1 MKKLTAGFCAIALA
15 AVPTA
20 QAMAAPS
27 IGTSGPK
34 DPVVE
39 EGTLVLED
47 GAKLVIKE
55 VTPDLY
61 EDNQVADVVTNFN
74 DEDKLTSVQEVS
86 NSLQLQVSDVEAD
99 APELAEGE
107 TIVVKDQGRVEYE
120 NKDVETSVK
129 AFNEKFH
136 TFEIHVDKD
145 GNKTYV
151 STTKSLDEFV
161 QELKEALANSDAE
174 DETEAETEAG
184 TEEAS
189 EGETEVESETETEA
203 DTEAESVSEAESA
216 SEEVS
221 ENESES
227 EVESESETDAEAEDA
242 EEPVLVVT
250 NKGTEIDLN
259 DYKAM
264 FAMADMLV
272 DDSKELQIKETGE
285 FKLTMTIDALKDSNV
300 EDLVFVVTNP
310 DDGTVS
316 YVEPDEFDAETGTI
330 TGTFDHVGPFTIGT
344 KGEFENE
351 PQVTNKDNVILPQ
364 QYEALTSFV
373 DLAIEDVDAIS
384 YDMDGNVQVKFTC
397 ELTVGM
403 DQEDIA
409 LMTIDQETKEMKYLE
424 LDKFDEKT
432 GEIVVTFENLG
443 PFVVMTKVIPDE
455 DITVIDDEEEET
467 SEEATE
473 ETTEAA
479 TEEATE
485 EATSE
490 EATSAAN

>member
-39 EGTLVLED
+39 EGTLDLKD

-61 EDNQVADVVTNFN
+61 EDNEVADVVENFN
-74 DEDKLTSVQEVS
+74 DEEKLTSVMEVN
-86 NSLQLQVSDVEAD
+86 NSLQLKLSDAQAD

-120 NKDVETSVK
+120 NKDVETAVK
-129 AFNEKFH
+129 AFNEKFG
-136 TFEIHVDKD
+136 TFEIHTNKD
-145 GNKTYV
+145 GEVTNYV
-151 STTKSLDEFV
+151 STAKTLADFV
-161 QELKEALANSDAE
+161 KELKEALKA
-174 DETEAETEAG
+174 
-184 TEEAS
+184 
-189 EGETEVESETETEA
+189 
-203 DTEAESVSEAESA
+203 
-216 SEEVS
+216 
-221 ENESES
+221 
-227 EVESESETDAEAEDA
+227 A
-242 EEPVLVVT
+242 EEETAVT
-250 NKGTEIDLN
+250 NNGTEINLN

-272 DDSKELQIKETGE
+272 DDSKSLQIKETGE
-285 FKLTMTIDALKDSNV
+285 FKLTMTIDALKDMNA
-300 EDLVFVVTNP
+300 EDLLFVTTNP
-310 DDGTVS
+310 DDGTIS
-316 YVEPDEFDAETGTI
+316 FIEPDEFDAETGTI
-330 TGTFDHVGPFTIGT
+330 TGTFNHVGPFTIAT
-344 KGEFENE
+344 KGEFEVQ

-373 DLAIEDVDAIS
+373 DLAIEDLDAIS
-384 YDMDGNVQVKFTC
+384 YDMDGHVQVKFTC

-403 DQEDIA
+403 DEEDLA

-432 GEIVVTFENLG
+432 GEITVTFENLG

-455 DITVIDDEEEET
+455 DITVVDEEEET

-473 ETTEAA
+473 AETSEAA

-485 EATSE
+485 EE
-490 EATSAAN
+490 TSAAAKESK

>member
-39 EGTLVLED
+39 EGTLDLKD

-55 VTPDLY
+55 VTPDMY
-61 EDNQVADVVTNFN
+61 KDNEVADVVENFN
-74 DEDKLTSVQEVS
+74 DEEKLTSVMEVN
-86 NSLQLQVSDVEAD
+86 NSLQLKLSDAQAEAPD
-99 APELAEGE
+99 LAEGE

-120 NKDVETSVK
+120 NKDVETAVK
-129 AFNEKFH
+129 AFNEKFS
-136 TFEIHVDKD
+136 TFEIHISKD
-145 GNKTYV
+145 GEEKTYV
-151 STTKSLDEFV
+151 STAKSLADFV
-161 QELKEALANSDAE
+161 KDLKEALADAGVE
-174 DETEAETEAG
+174 AETEAETE
-184 TEEAS
+184 TE
-189 EGETEVESETETEA
+189 TETETEA
-203 DTEAESVSEAESA
+203 VSEAE
-216 SEEVS
+216 
-221 ENESES
+221 
-227 EVESESETDAEAEDA
+227 TDAEDA
-242 EEPVLVVT
+242 EEETAVT
-250 NKGTEIDLN
+250 NKGTEINLN

-272 DDSKELQIKETGE
+272 DDSKALQIKETGE
-285 FKLTMTIDALKDSNV
+285 FKLTMTIDALKDMNA
-300 EDLVFVVTNP
+300 EDLLFVTTNP
-310 DDGTVS
+310 DDGTIS
-316 YVEPDEFDAETGTI
+316 FIEPDEFDAETGTI
-330 TGTFDHVGPFTIGT
+330 TATFNHVGPFTIAT
-344 KGEFENE
+344 KGEFEVQ

-373 DLAIEDVDAIS
+373 DLAIEDLDAIS
-384 YDMDGNVQVKFTC
+384 YDMDGHVQVKFTC

-403 DQEDIA
+403 DEEDLA

-432 GEIVVTFENLG
+432 GEITVTFENLG

-455 DITVIDDEEEET
+455 DITVVDEEEET

-473 ETTEAA
+473 AETSEAA

-485 EATSE
+485 EE
-490 EATSAAN
+490 TSAAAKESK

>member
-39 EGTLVLED
+39 EGTLNLKD

-61 EDNQVADVVTNFN
+61 KDNEVADVVENFN
-74 DEDKLTSVQEVS
+74 DEEKLTSVMEVN
-86 NSLQLQVSDVEAD
+86 NSLQLKLSDVQAD
-99 APELAEGE
+99 APDLAEGE

-120 NKDVETSVK
+120 NKDVETAVK
-129 AFNEKFH
+129 AFNEKFG
-136 TFEIHVDKD
+136 TFEIHISKD
-145 GNKTYV
+145 GEEKTYV
-151 STTKSLDEFV
+151 STAKSLADFV
-161 QELKEALANSDAE
+161 KDLKEALADAGV
-174 DETEAETEAG
+174 EAETEA
-184 TEEAS
+184 
-189 EGETEVESETETEA
+189 
-203 DTEAESVSEAESA
+203 
-216 SEEVS
+216 
-221 ENESES
+221 ESES
-227 EVESESETDAEAEDA
+227 EVETETETEAVSEAESESETEAVSEAESESETEAEDA
-242 EEPVLVVT
+242 EEETAVT
-250 NKGTEIDLN
+250 NNGTEINLN

-272 DDSKELQIKETGE
+272 DDSKALQIKETGE
-285 FKLTMTIDALKDSNV
+285 FKLTMTIDALKDMNA
-300 EDLVFVVTNP
+300 EDLLFVTTNP
-310 DDGTVS
+310 DDGTIS
-316 YVEPDEFDAETGTI
+316 FIEPDEFDAETGTI
-330 TGTFDHVGPFTIGT
+330 TGTFNHVGPFTIAT
-344 KGEFENE
+344 KGEFEVQ

-373 DLAIEDVDAIS
+373 DLAIEDLDAIS
-384 YDMDGNVQVKFTC
+384 YDMDGHVQVKFTC

-403 DQEDIA
+403 DEEDLA

-432 GEIVVTFENLG
+432 GEITVTFENLG

-455 DITVIDDEEEET
+455 DITVVDEEEET

-473 ETTEAA
+473 AETSEAA

-485 EATSE
+485 EE
-490 EATSAAN
+490 TSAAAEESK

>member
-39 EGTLVLED
+39 EGTLDLKD

-61 EDNQVADVVTNFN
+61 KDNEVADVVENFN
-74 DEDKLTSVQEVS
+74 DEEKLTSVMEVN
-86 NSLQLQVSDVEAD
+86 NSLQLKLSDAQAD
-99 APELAEGE
+99 APDLAEGE

-120 NKDVETSVK
+120 NKDVETAVK
-129 AFNEKFH
+129 AFNEKFS
-136 TFEIHVDKD
+136 TFEIHISKD
-145 GNKTYV
+145 GEEKTYV
-151 STTKSLDEFV
+151 STAKSLADFV
-161 QELKEALANSDAE
+161 KDLKEALADAGVE
-174 DETEAETEAG
+174 AETEAETE
-184 TEEAS
+184 
-189 EGETEVESETETEA
+189 TEA
-203 DTEAESVSEAESA
+203 VSEAE
-216 SEEVS
+216 
-221 ENESES
+221 
-227 EVESESETDAEAEDA
+227 TDAEDA
-242 EEPVLVVT
+242 EEETAVT
-250 NKGTEIDLN
+250 NNGTEINLN

-272 DDSKELQIKETGE
+272 DDSKALQIKETGE
-285 FKLTMTIDALKDSNV
+285 FKLTMTIDALKDMNA
-300 EDLVFVVTNP
+300 EDLLFVTTNP
-310 DDGTVS
+310 DDGTIS
-316 YVEPDEFDAETGTI
+316 FIEPDEFDAETGTI
-330 TGTFDHVGPFTIGT
+330 TGTFNHVGPFTIAT
-344 KGEFENE
+344 KGEFEVQ

-373 DLAIEDVDAIS
+373 DLAIEDLDAIS
-384 YDMDGNVQVKFTC
+384 YDMDGHVQVKFTC

-403 DQEDIA
+403 DEEDLA

-432 GEIVVTFENLG
+432 GEITVTFENLG

-455 DITVIDDEEEET
+455 DITVVDEEEET

-473 ETTEAA
+473 AEISEAA

-485 EATSE
+485 EE
-490 EATSAAN
+490 TSAAAKESK

>member
-39 EGTLVLED
+39 EGTLDLKG

-61 EDNQVADVVTNFN
+61 KDNEVADVVENFN
-74 DEDKLTSVQEVS
+74 DEEKLTSVVEVN
-86 NSLQLQVSDVEAD
+86 NSVQLKLSDAQAD
-99 APELAEGE
+99 VPDLAEGE

-120 NKDVETSVK
+120 NKDVETAVK
-129 AFNEKFH
+129 AFNEKFS
-136 TFEIHVDKD
+136 TFEIHISKD
-145 GNKTYV
+145 GEEKTYV
-151 STTKSLDEFV
+151 STAKSLADFV
-161 QELKEALANSDAE
+161 KDLKEALADAGV
-174 DETEAETEAG
+174 EAETEA
-184 TEEAS
+184 ES
-189 EGETEVESETETEA
+189 ESETETEA
-203 DTEAESVSEAESA
+203 VSEAES
-216 SEEVS
+216 
-221 ENESES
+221 
-227 EVESESETDAEAEDA
+227 ESETEAVSEAETDAEDA
-242 EEPVLVVT
+242 EEETAVT
-250 NKGTEIDLN
+250 NKGTEINLN

-272 DDSKELQIKETGE
+272 DDSKALQIKETGE
-285 FKLTMTIDALKDSNV
+285 FKLTMTIDALKDMNA
-300 EDLVFVVTNP
+300 EDLLFVTTNP
-310 DDGTVS
+310 DDGTIS
-316 YVEPDEFDAETGTI
+316 FIEPDEFDAETGTI
-330 TGTFDHVGPFTIGT
+330 TATFNHVGPFTIAT
-344 KGEFENE
+344 KGEFEVQ

-373 DLAIEDVDAIS
+373 DLAIEDLDAIS
-384 YDMDGNVQVKFTC
+384 YDMDGHVQVKFTC
-397 ELTVGM
+397 ELAVDM
-403 DQEDIA
+403 DAEDIV
-409 LMTIDQETKEMKYLE
+409 LMTVDQETKEMKYLE

-432 GEIVVTFENLG
+432 GEITVTFENLG

-455 DITVIDDEEEET
+455 DITVVDEEEET

-473 ETTEAA
+473 AETSEAA

-485 EATSE
+485 EE
-490 EATSAAN
+490 TSAAAKESK

>member
-39 EGTLVLED
+39 EGTLDLKD

-61 EDNQVADVVTNFN
+61 EDNEVADVVENFN
-74 DEDKLTSVQEVS
+74 DEEKLTSVMEVN
-86 NSLQLQVSDVEAD
+86 NSLQLKLSDAKAD

-120 NKDVETSVK
+120 NKDVETAVK
-129 AFNEKFH
+129 AFNEKFS
-136 TFEIHVDKD
+136 TFEIHISKD
-145 GNKTYV
+145 GEEKTYV
-151 STTKSLDEFV
+151 STAKSLADFV
-161 QELKEALANSDAE
+161 KDLKEALADAGV
-174 DETEAETEAG
+174 EAETEA
-184 TEEAS
+184 
-189 EGETEVESETETEA
+189 
-203 DTEAESVSEAESA
+203 
-216 SEEVS
+216 
-221 ENESES
+221 ESES
-227 EVESESETDAEAEDA
+227 EVETEIEAVSEAETDAEDA
-242 EEPVLVVT
+242 EEETAVT
-250 NKGTEIDLN
+250 NNGTEINLN

-272 DDSKELQIKETGE
+272 DDSKALQIKETGE
-285 FKLTMTIDALKDSNV
+285 FKLTMTIDALKDMNA
-300 EDLVFVVTNP
+300 EDLLFVTTNP
-310 DDGTVS
+310 DDGTIS
-316 YVEPDEFDAETGTI
+316 FIEPDQFDAETGTI
-330 TGTFDHVGPFTIGT
+330 TGTFNHVGPFTIAT
-344 KGEFENE
+344 KGEFEVQ

-373 DLAIEDVDAIS
+373 DLAIEDLDNIS
-384 YDMDGNVQVKFTC
+384 YDMDGHVQVKFTC

-403 DQEDIA
+403 DEEDLA
-409 LMTIDQETKEMKYLE
+409 LMTINQETKEMKYLE

-432 GEIVVTFENLG
+432 GEITVTFENLG

-455 DITVIDDEEEET
+455 DITVVDEEEET

-473 ETTEAA
+473 AETSEAA

-485 EATSE
+485 EE
-490 EATSAAN
+490 TSAAAKESK

>member
-39 EGTLVLED
+39 EGTLDLKD

-61 EDNQVADVVTNFN
+61 EDNEVADVVENFN
-74 DEDKLTSVQEVS
+74 DEEKLTSVMEVN
-86 NSLQLQVSDVEAD
+86 NSLQLKLSDAQAD
-99 APELAEGE
+99 APDLAEGE

-120 NKDVETSVK
+120 NKDVETAVK
-129 AFNEKFH
+129 AFNEKFS
-136 TFEIHVDKD
+136 TFEIHISKD
-145 GNKTYV
+145 GEEKTYV
-151 STTKSLDEFV
+151 STAKSLADFV
-161 QELKEALANSDAE
+161 KDLKEALADAGV
-174 DETEAETEAG
+174 EAETEA
-184 TEEAS
+184 
-189 EGETEVESETETEA
+189 
-203 DTEAESVSEAESA
+203 
-216 SEEVS
+216 
-221 ENESES
+221 ESES
-227 EVESESETDAEAEDA
+227 EVETETETETEAVSEAESESETEAVSEAETDAEDA
-242 EEPVLVVT
+242 EEETAVT
-250 NKGTEIDLN
+250 NNGTEINLN

-272 DDSKELQIKETGE
+272 DDSKALQIKETGE
-285 FKLTMTIDALKDSNV
+285 FKLTMTIDALKDMNA
-300 EDLVFVVTNP
+300 EDLLFVTTNP
-310 DDGTVS
+310 DDGTIS
-316 YVEPDEFDAETGTI
+316 FIEPDQFDAETGTI
-330 TGTFDHVGPFTIGT
+330 TGTFNHVGPFTIAT
-344 KGEFENE
+344 KGEFEVQ

-373 DLAIEDVDAIS
+373 DLAIEDLDAIS
-384 YDMDGNVQVKFTC
+384 YDMDGHVQVKFTC

-403 DQEDIA
+403 DEEDLA

-432 GEIVVTFENLG
+432 GEITVTFENLG

-455 DITVIDDEEEET
+455 DITVVDEEEET
-467 SEEATE
+467 SEEAS
-473 ETTEAA
+473 
-479 TEEATE
+479 EEATE
-485 EATSE
+485 EASE
-490 EATSAAN
+490 EATELASEEETSAAAKESK

>member
-39 EGTLVLED
+39 EGTLDLKD

-61 EDNQVADVVTNFN
+61 EDNEVADVVENFN
-74 DEDKLTSVQEVS
+74 DEEKLTSVMEVN
-86 NSLQLQVSDVEAD
+86 NSLQLKLSDVQAE

-120 NKDVETSVK
+120 NKDVETAVK
-129 AFNEKFH
+129 AFNEKFG
-136 TFEIHVDKD
+136 TFEIHISKD
-145 GNKTYV
+145 GEEKTYV
-151 STTKSLDEFV
+151 STAKSLADFV
-161 QELKEALANSDAE
+161 KDLKEALADAGV
-174 DETEAETEAG
+174 EAETEA
-184 TEEAS
+184 
-189 EGETEVESETETEA
+189 
-203 DTEAESVSEAESA
+203 
-216 SEEVS
+216 
-221 ENESES
+221 ESES
-227 EVESESETDAEAEDA
+227 EVETETETETETEAVSEAETDAEDA
-242 EEPVLVVT
+242 EEETAVT
-250 NKGTEIDLN
+250 NNGTEINLN

-272 DDSKELQIKETGE
+272 DDSKALQIKETGE
-285 FKLTMTIDALKDSNV
+285 FKLTMTIDALKDMNA
-300 EDLVFVVTNP
+300 EDLLFVTTNP
-310 DDGTVS
+310 DDGTIS
-316 YVEPDEFDAETGTI
+316 FIEPDQFDAETGTI
-330 TGTFDHVGPFTIGT
+330 TGTFNHVGPFTIAT
-344 KGEFENE
+344 KGEFEVQ

-373 DLAIEDVDAIS
+373 DLAIEDLDAIS
-384 YDMDGNVQVKFTC
+384 YDMDGHVQVKFTC

-403 DQEDIA
+403 DEEDLA

-432 GEIVVTFENLG
+432 GEITVTFENLG

-455 DITVIDDEEEET
+455 DITVVDEEEET

-473 ETTEAA
+473 EASEEAS
-479 TEEATE
+479 EEATE
-485 EATSE
+485 LASE
-490 EATSAAN
+490 EETSAAAKESK

>member
-39 EGTLVLED
+39 EGTLDLKD

-61 EDNQVADVVTNFN
+61 EDNEVADVVENFN
-74 DEDKLTSVQEVS
+74 DEEKLTSVMEVN
-86 NSLQLQVSDVEAD
+86 NSLQLKLSDAQAD

-120 NKDVETSVK
+120 NKDVETAVK
-129 AFNEKFH
+129 AFNEKFG
-136 TFEIHVDKD
+136 TFEIHISKD
-145 GNKTYV
+145 GEEKTYV
-151 STTKSLDEFV
+151 STAKSLADFV
-161 QELKEALANSDAE
+161 KDLKEALADAGV
-174 DETEAETEAG
+174 EAETEA
-184 TEEAS
+184 
-189 EGETEVESETETEA
+189 
-203 DTEAESVSEAESA
+203 
-216 SEEVS
+216 
-221 ENESES
+221 ESES
-227 EVESESETDAEAEDA
+227 EVETETETETEVVSEAESESETEAVSEAETDAEDA
-242 EEPVLVVT
+242 EEETAVT
-250 NKGTEIDLN
+250 NNGTEINLN

-272 DDSKELQIKETGE
+272 DDSKALQIKETGE
-285 FKLTMTIDALKDSNV
+285 FKLTMTIDALKDMNA
-300 EDLVFVVTNP
+300 EDLLFVTTNP
-310 DDGTVS
+310 DDGTIS
-316 YVEPDEFDAETGTI
+316 FIEPDQFDAETGTI
-330 TGTFDHVGPFTIGT
+330 TGTFNHVGPFTIAT
-344 KGEFENE
+344 KGEFEVQ

-373 DLAIEDVDAIS
+373 DLAIEDLDAIS
-384 YDMDGNVQVKFTC
+384 YDMDGHVQVKFTC

-403 DQEDIA
+403 DEEDLA

-432 GEIVVTFENLG
+432 GEITVTFENLG

-455 DITVIDDEEEET
+455 DITVVDEEEET
-467 SEEATE
+467 SEEAS
-473 ETTEAA
+473 
-479 TEEATE
+479 EEATE
-485 EATSE
+485 EASE
-490 EATSAAN
+490 EATELASEEETSAAAKESK

>member
-39 EGTLVLED
+39 EGTLDLKD

-61 EDNQVADVVTNFN
+61 GDNEVADVVENFN
-74 DEDKLTSVQEVS
+74 DEEKLTSVLEVN
-86 NSLQLQVSDVEAD
+86 NSLQLKLSDVQAE

-120 NKDVETSVK
+120 NKDVETAVK
-129 AFNEKFH
+129 VFNEKFG
-136 TFEIHVDKD
+136 TFEIHISKD
-145 GNKTYV
+145 GEEKTYV
-151 STTKSLDEFV
+151 STAKSLADFV
-161 QELKEALANSDAE
+161 KDLKEALADAGV
-174 DETEAETEAG
+174 EAETEA
-184 TEEAS
+184 ES
-189 EGETEVESETETEA
+189 ESEVETETETEA
-203 DTEAESVSEAESA
+203 V
-216 SEEVS
+216 
-221 ENESES
+221 S
-227 EVESESETDAEAEDA
+227 EVESESETEAVSEVESEAESDAEDA
-242 EEPVLVVT
+242 EEETAVT
-250 NKGTEIDLN
+250 NKGTEINLN

-272 DDSKELQIKETGE
+272 DDSKALQIKETGE
-285 FKLTMTIDALKDSNV
+285 FKLTMTIDALKDMNA
-300 EDLVFVVTNP
+300 EDLLFVTTNP
-310 DDGTVS
+310 DDGTIS
-316 YVEPDEFDAETGTI
+316 FIEPDEFDAETGTI
-330 TGTFDHVGPFTIGT
+330 TATFNHVGPFTIAT
-344 KGEFENE
+344 KGEFEVQ

-373 DLAIEDVDAIS
+373 DLAIEDLDAIS
-384 YDMDGNVQVKFTC
+384 YDMDGHVQVKFTC

-403 DQEDIA
+403 DEEDLA

-432 GEIVVTFENLG
+432 GEITVTFENLG

-455 DITVIDDEEEET
+455 DITVVDEEEET

-473 ETTEAA
+473 AETSEAA

-485 EATSE
+485 EE
-490 EATSAAN
+490 TSAAAEESK

>member
-39 EGTLVLED
+39 EGTLDLKD

-61 EDNQVADVVTNFN
+61 DDNEVADVVENFN
-74 DEDKLTSVQEVS
+74 DEEKLTSVMEVN
-86 NSLQLQVSDVEAD
+86 NSLQLKLSDAQAD

-120 NKDVETSVK
+120 NKDVETAVK
-129 AFNEKFH
+129 AFNEKFS
-136 TFEIHVDKD
+136 TFEIHISKD
-145 GNKTYV
+145 GEEKTYV
-151 STTKSLDEFV
+151 STAKSLADFV
-161 QELKEALANSDAE
+161 KDLKEALADAGV
-174 DETEAETEAG
+174 EAETEA
-184 TEEAS
+184 
-189 EGETEVESETETEA
+189 
-203 DTEAESVSEAESA
+203 
-216 SEEVS
+216 
-221 ENESES
+221 ESES
-227 EVESESETDAEAEDA
+227 EVETETETETETEAVSEAESESETEAVSEAETDAEDA
-242 EEPVLVVT
+242 EEETAVT
-250 NKGTEIDLN
+250 NNGTEINLN

-272 DDSKELQIKETGE
+272 DDSKALQIKETGE
-285 FKLTMTIDALKDSNV
+285 FKLTMTIDALKDMNA
-300 EDLVFVVTNP
+300 EDLLFVTTNP
-310 DDGTVS
+310 DDGTIS
-316 YVEPDEFDAETGTI
+316 FIEPDQFDAETGTI
-330 TGTFDHVGPFTIGT
+330 TGTFNHVGPFTIAT
-344 KGEFENE
+344 KGEFEVQ

-373 DLAIEDVDAIS
+373 DLAIEDLDAIS
-384 YDMDGNVQVKFTC
+384 YDMDGHVQVKFTC

-403 DQEDIA
+403 DEEDLA

-432 GEIVVTFENLG
+432 GEITVTFENLG

-455 DITVIDDEEEET
+455 DITVVDEEEET

-473 ETTEAA
+473 EASEEAS
-479 TEEATE
+479 EEATE
-485 EATSE
+485 LASE
-490 EATSAAN
+490 EETSVAAKESK

>member
-39 EGTLVLED
+39 EGTLDLKD

-61 EDNQVADVVTNFN
+61 EDNEVADVVENFN
-74 DEDKLTSVQEVS
+74 DEEKLTSVMEVN
-86 NSLQLQVSDVEAD
+86 NSLQLKLSDVQAE

-120 NKDVETSVK
+120 NKDVETAVK
-129 AFNEKFH
+129 AFNEKFG
-136 TFEIHVDKD
+136 TFEIHISKD
-145 GNKTYV
+145 GEEKTYV
-151 STTKSLDEFV
+151 STAKSLADFV
-161 QELKEALANSDAE
+161 KDLKEALADAGV
-174 DETEAETEAG
+174 EAETEA
-184 TEEAS
+184 
-189 EGETEVESETETEA
+189 
-203 DTEAESVSEAESA
+203 
-216 SEEVS
+216 
-221 ENESES
+221 ESES
-227 EVESESETDAEAEDA
+227 EVETETETETETEAVSEAETDAEDA
-242 EEPVLVVT
+242 EEETAVT
-250 NKGTEIDLN
+250 NKGTEINLN

-272 DDSKELQIKETGE
+272 DDSKALQIKETGE
-285 FKLTMTIDALKDSNV
+285 FKLTMTIDALKDMNA
-300 EDLVFVVTNP
+300 EDLLFVTTNP

-316 YVEPDEFDAETGTI
+316 FIEPDEFDAETGTI
-330 TGTFDHVGPFTIGT
+330 TGTFNHVGPFTIAT
-344 KGEFENE
+344 KGEFEVQ

-373 DLAIEDVDAIS
+373 DLAIEDLDAIS
-384 YDMDGNVQVKFTC
+384 YDMDGHVQVKFTC

-403 DQEDIA
+403 DEEDLA

-432 GEIVVTFENLG
+432 GEITVTFENLG

-455 DITVIDDEEEET
+455 DITVVDEEEET

-473 ETTEAA
+473 EASEEAS
-479 TEEATE
+479 EEATE
-485 EATSE
+485 LASE
-490 EATSAAN
+490 EETSAAAKESK

>member
-39 EGTLVLED
+39 EGTLDLKD

-61 EDNQVADVVTNFN
+61 EDNEVADVVENFN
-74 DEDKLTSVQEVS
+74 DEEKLTSVMEVN
-86 NSLQLQVSDVEAD
+86 NSLQLKLSDAQAD

-120 NKDVETSVK
+120 NKDVETAVK
-129 AFNEKFH
+129 AFNEKFS
-136 TFEIHVDKD
+136 TFEIHISKD
-145 GNKTYV
+145 GEEKTYV
-151 STTKSLDEFV
+151 STAKSLADFV
-161 QELKEALANSDAE
+161 KDLKEALADAGV
-174 DETEAETEAG
+174 EAETEA
-184 TEEAS
+184 
-189 EGETEVESETETEA
+189 
-203 DTEAESVSEAESA
+203 
-216 SEEVS
+216 
-221 ENESES
+221 ESES
-227 EVESESETDAEAEDA
+227 EVETETETETKTEAVSEAETDAEDA
-242 EEPVLVVT
+242 EEETAVT
-250 NKGTEIDLN
+250 NNGTEINLN

-272 DDSKELQIKETGE
+272 DDSKALQIKETGE
-285 FKLTMTIDALKDSNV
+285 FKLTMTIDALKDMNA
-300 EDLVFVVTNP
+300 EDLLFVTTNP
-310 DDGTVS
+310 DDGTIS
-316 YVEPDEFDAETGTI
+316 FIEPDQFDAETGTI
-330 TGTFDHVGPFTIGT
+330 TGTFNHVGPFTIAT
-344 KGEFENE
+344 KGEFEVQ

-373 DLAIEDVDAIS
+373 DLAIEDLDAIS
-384 YDMDGNVQVKFTC
+384 YDMDGHVQVKFTC

-403 DQEDIA
+403 DEEDLA

-432 GEIVVTFENLG
+432 GEITVTFENLG

-455 DITVIDDEEEET
+455 DITVVDEEEET

-473 ETTEAA
+473 EASEEAS
-479 TEEATE
+479 EEATE
-485 EATSE
+485 LASE
-490 EATSAAN
+490 EETSAAAKESK

>member
-39 EGTLVLED
+39 EGTLDLKD

-61 EDNQVADVVTNFN
+61 GDNEVADVVENFN
-74 DEDKLTSVQEVS
+74 DEEKLTSVLEVN
-86 NSLQLQVSDVEAD
+86 NSVQLKISDVQAD
-99 APELAEGE
+99 APDLAEGE

-120 NKDVETSVK
+120 NKDVETAVK
-129 AFNEKFH
+129 AFNEKFS
-136 TFEIHVDKD
+136 TFEIHISKD
-145 GNKTYV
+145 GEEKTYV
-151 STTKSLDEFV
+151 STAKSLADFV
-161 QELKEALANSDAE
+161 KDLKEALADAGV
-174 DETEAETEAG
+174 EAETEA
-184 TEEAS
+184 ES
-189 EGETEVESETETEA
+189 ESETETEA
-203 DTEAESVSEAESA
+203 LSEAES
-216 SEEVS
+216 EEA
-221 ENESES
+221 
-227 EVESESETDAEAEDA
+227 ESESETDAEDA
-242 EEPVLVVT
+242 EEETAVT
-250 NKGTEIDLN
+250 NKGTEISLN

-264 FAMADMLV
+264 FAMADMLI
-272 DDSKELQIKETGE
+272 DDSKALQIKETGE
-285 FKLTMTIDALKDSNV
+285 FKLTMTIDALKDMNA
-300 EDLVFVVTNP
+300 EDLLFVTTNP
-310 DDGTVS
+310 DDGTIS
-316 YVEPDEFDAETGTI
+316 FIEPDEFDAETGTI
-330 TGTFDHVGPFTIGT
+330 TATFNHVGPFTIAT
-344 KGEFENE
+344 KGEFEVQ

-373 DLAIEDVDAIS
+373 DLAIEDLDAIS
-384 YDMDGNVQVKFTC
+384 YDMDGHVQVKFTC

-403 DQEDIA
+403 DEEDLA

-432 GEIVVTFENLG
+432 GEITVTFENLG
-443 PFVVMTKVIPDE
+443 PFVVMTKGIPDE
-455 DITVIDDEEEET
+455 DITVVDEEEGT

-473 ETTEAA
+473 AETSEAA

-485 EATSE
+485 DE
-490 EATSAAN
+490 TSAAVKESK